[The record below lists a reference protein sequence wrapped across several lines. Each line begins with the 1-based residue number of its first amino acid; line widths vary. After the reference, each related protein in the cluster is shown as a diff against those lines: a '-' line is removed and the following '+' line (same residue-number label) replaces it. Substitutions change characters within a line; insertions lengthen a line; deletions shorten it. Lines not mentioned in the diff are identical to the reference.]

1 MTEFYSLS
9 IALLAGAL
17 LFLVVPLWRYKPVKR
32 SPDEEVR
39 RQKNIE
45 VYQQSL
51 AELESDRADGL
62 VSDGDFERLQTELQ
76 RSFLRDMEEEDKKNQ
91 GAITGNGKLI
101 PLLSILFIPVF
112 SYLFYSHVGASRDL
126 VLPTIME
133 ELTVAESPEAQLAAL
148 ESLADFLQARF
159 ERYSDDI
166 QNGYMLG
173 TLYTELER
181 FDEAVDTF
189 SRLAG
194 QMEDSP
200 DRATVLG
207 QLAQAMYLSAGSRM
221 SPALQSVIDEGMAL
235 NPNEYALLSIMAIE
249 AFISEQ
255 YSQAIAYWQRQL
267 RQLDSGSQEA
277 AVLRERIARVET
289 LLPEGASLATND
301 DAIGNASVTLVIDV
315 DDSVL
320 SQVDDSMRLF
330 VYARSPEFPMPL
342 AAVNLDQPEFPFEIT
357 LDDSNAMAPVARL
370 SSAQQVYVG
379 ARLSQSGIANAQSGD
394 LEGESGTFVLAEQD
408 GKINLVISDIVP

>member
-148 ESLADFLQARF
+148 ESLTDFLQGRF
-159 ERYSDDI
+159 ERHSDDI

>member
-9 IALLAGAL
+9 IALIAGAL

-148 ESLADFLQARF
+148 EILADFL
-159 ERYSDDI
+159 
-166 QNGYMLG
+166 
-173 TLYTELER
+173 
-181 FDEAVDTF
+181 
-189 SRLAG
+189 
-194 QMEDSP
+194 
-200 DRATVLG
+200 
-207 QLAQAMYLSAGSRM
+207 
-221 SPALQSVIDEGMAL
+221 
-235 NPNEYALLSIMAIE
+235 
-249 AFISEQ
+249 
-255 YSQAIAYWQRQL
+255 
-267 RQLDSGSQEA
+267 
-277 AVLRERIARVET
+277 
-289 LLPEGASLATND
+289 
-301 DAIGNASVTLVIDV
+301 
-315 DDSVL
+315 
-320 SQVDDSMRLF
+320 
-330 VYARSPEFPMPL
+330 
-342 AAVNLDQPEFPFEIT
+342 
-357 LDDSNAMAPVARL
+357 
-370 SSAQQVYVG
+370 
-379 ARLSQSGIANAQSGD
+379 
-394 LEGESGTFVLAEQD
+394 
-408 GKINLVISDIVP
+408 

>member
-76 RSFLRDMEEEDKKNQ
+76 RSFLRDMEEEVKKNQ

-148 ESLADFLQARF
+148 ESLTDFLQARF
-159 ERYSDDI
+159 ERHSDDI